1 MHCLG
6 PATSS
11 EPRQIKVG
19 KSKSRASGLDQ
30 RCKDLWMV
38 EVDIAG
44 RLMMMLWCF
53 LDRCFQINYELF
65 GSDVMFYDCCCVT
78 SSSVTWQSF
87 LSAHAKSLVKIT
99 GERAVCPGERQHP
112 LKSKI
117 WRTSKSSNT
126 FGLPLGSLDN
136 EVSFSCLF
144 LLHEKW
150 PLRMWFLIFLGGLS
164 MRYGEARGVISSP
177 RKKRCASLRT
187 AWLWAWLQQQAIGFL
202 WK

>member
-1 MHCLG
+1 
-6 PATSS
+6 
-11 EPRQIKVG
+11 
-19 KSKSRASGLDQ
+19 
-30 RCKDLWMV
+30 
-38 EVDIAG
+38 
-44 RLMMMLWCF
+44 
-53 LDRCFQINYELF
+53 
-65 GSDVMFYDCCCVT
+65 MFYDCCCVT

-144 LLHEKW
+144 LLHEK
-150 PLRMWFLIFLGGLS
+150 
-164 MRYGEARGVISSP
+164 
-177 RKKRCASLRT
+177 
-187 AWLWAWLQQQAIGFL
+187 
-202 WK
+202 